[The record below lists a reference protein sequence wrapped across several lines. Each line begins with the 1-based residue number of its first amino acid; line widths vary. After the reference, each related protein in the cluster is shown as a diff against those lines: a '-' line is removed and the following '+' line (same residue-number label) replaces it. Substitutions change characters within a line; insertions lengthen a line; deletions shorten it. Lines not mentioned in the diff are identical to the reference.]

1 MGQGGAAA
9 KPALDGYERV
19 TVTSR
24 AEWRGWLEAHH
35 GQDEAIWLVT
45 CRKGDGRPHLPW
57 GEIVD
62 EALCFGWIDS
72 LPRKLDADRTM
83 LLLSPR
89 RAGSRWSAINK
100 DKAERLIRD
109 GLMAPAGAA
118 KIAAA
123 KADGTWS
130 ALDEVS
136 ALTVPED
143 LAAALARHGQAS
155 THFAAFPPSARR
167 GILEWI
173 ASARRPET
181 RAKRIETTAELAAKN
196 QRANTPAGRAGSAR
210 PR

>member
-1 MGQGGAAA
+1 MGRGGAAA
-9 KPALDGYERV
+9 KPALDGFERV
-19 TVTSR
+19 TVKSR
-24 AEWRGWLEAHH
+24 AEWRAWLEAHH

-45 CRKGDGRPHLPW
+45 YRKGEGRPHLPW
-57 GEIVD
+57 GDIVD

-89 RAGSRWSAINK
+89 RPGSRWSAINK
-100 DKAERLIRD
+100 EKAERLIRD
-109 GLMAPAGAA
+109 GLMTPAGAA
-118 KIAAA
+118 TIAAA

-136 ALTVPED
+136 ALTIPDD
-143 LAAALARHGQAS
+143 LAAALAGHGEAAA
-155 THFAAFPPSARR
+155 HFAAFPPSTRR

-181 RAKRIETTAELAAKN
+181 RTKRIARTAELAARN
-196 QRANTPAGRAGSAR
+196 QRANTPAGRAGS